1 MIQHKVFSVPSGLVK
16 VSHDVCHA
24 LDELEKTTRS
34 SPGEKS
40 ALEALKRAK
49 KALFT
54 ERHNVRHMMNY
65 NKLLQIKVREL
76 EQVVRE
82 QTAVCRV
89 MRTKSCNPKVVNSEM
104 KMVFR
109 KAVMMLQTD
118 KVTQRMSLT
127 EVKDANERALAS
139 YNASKPDHDI
149 DNILNELPLPSDDGD
164 TSDDG
169 DSTTLPQVSL
179 KSSKK
184 RKSNGRMKNTT
195 TVEVSVVI
203 PREVSVVIPYRKSRR
218 LANKETENK

>member
-1 MIQHKVFSVPSGLVK
+1 MSGPSTLIQHKTFSVTSGLVK

-24 LDELEKTTRS
+24 LDELEKTPRS
-34 SPGEKS
+34 SPREKT
-40 ALEALKRAK
+40 AFEALKRAK
-49 KALFT
+49 KSLFT

-65 NKLLQIKVREL
+65 NKLLQHKVREL

-89 MRTKSCNPKVVNSEM
+89 MRTKSCNPKVIDREM
-104 KMVFR
+104 GMVFR
-109 KAVMMLQTD
+109 KAVMMLQGD
-118 KVTQRMSLT
+118 NVTQRMFLN
-127 EVKDANERALAS
+127 EVNRANERALAS

-164 TSDDG
+164 TSNDG

-184 RKSNGRMKNTT
+184 RKSNGRKKNTT
-195 TVEVSVVI
+195 TAEVSVVI
-203 PREVSVVIPYRKSRR
+203 PCRKSRR